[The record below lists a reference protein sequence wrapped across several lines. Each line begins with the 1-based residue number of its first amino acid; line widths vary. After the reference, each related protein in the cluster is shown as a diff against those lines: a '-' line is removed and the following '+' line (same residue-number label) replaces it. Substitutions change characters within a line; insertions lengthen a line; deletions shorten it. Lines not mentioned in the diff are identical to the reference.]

1 MKIILIVMMI
11 TSLFLLISN
20 VGLAAEN
27 ETFNTEKMIS
37 DLNDKIE
44 LSKEQWEKLK
54 PVLDEKSDELKK
66 SIDEYVD
73 KGYIQMEKMSGKLE
87 EVSKDTE
94 KKLEAFLNSEEM
106 QKLKNYLN
114 ELDEDA
120 IKEAKDRL
128 VAELSEILAL
138 TEEQFSKL
146 RPVMED
152 SMSQMSEM
160 IEDLADKGGSGWEEF
175 KKQYKTLTD
184 DLKKKLQDTL
194 DKQQMERFEEYKQ
207 EKQDKIEMAFASV

>member
-1 MKIILIVMMI
+1 MKITLRVMMI
-11 TSLFLLISN
+11 TSLFLLINN
-20 VGLAAEN
+20 VGFAAEN

-54 PVLDEKSDELKK
+54 PVLDEKSDELKR

-73 KGYIQMEKMSGKLE
+73 KGYIHMDEMSGKLK

-114 ELDEDA
+114 ELDEEA

-128 VAELSEILAL
+128 VAEFSEILVL
-138 TEEQFSKL
+138 TEEQVDKL
-146 RPVMED
+146 KPVLED

-160 IEDLADKGGSGWEEF
+160 IQELADRGSSGWEEF
-175 KKQYKTLTD
+175 KKQYKALTEE
-184 DLKKKLQDTL
+184 LKKKLEDTL
-194 DKQQMERFEEYKQ
+194 DKQQMERFEQYKQ
-207 EKQDKIEMAFASV
+207 DKRDKIEMAFA

>member
-114 ELDEDA
+114 EL
-120 IKEAKDRL
+120 
-128 VAELSEILAL
+128 
-138 TEEQFSKL
+138 
-146 RPVMED
+146 
-152 SMSQMSEM
+152 
-160 IEDLADKGGSGWEEF
+160 
-175 KKQYKTLTD
+175 
-184 DLKKKLQDTL
+184 
-194 DKQQMERFEEYKQ
+194 
-207 EKQDKIEMAFASV
+207 

>member
-1 MKIILIVMMI
+1 MKITLRVMMI
-11 TSLFLLISN
+11 TSLFLLINN
-20 VGLAAEN
+20 VGFAAEN

-54 PVLDEKSDELKK
+54 PVLDEKSDELKR

-73 KGYIQMEKMSGKLE
+73 KGYIHMDEMSGKLK
-87 EVSKDTE
+87 EVGKDTE

-114 ELDEDA
+114 ELDEEA

-128 VAELSEILAL
+128 VAEFSEILVL
-138 TEEQFSKL
+138 TEEQVDKL
-146 RPVMED
+146 KPVLED

-160 IEDLADKGGSGWEEF
+160 IQELADRGSSGWEEF
-175 KKQYKTLTD
+175 KKQYKALTEE
-184 DLKKKLQDTL
+184 LKKKLEDTL
-194 DKQQMERFEEYKQ
+194 DKQQMERFEQYKQ
-207 EKQDKIEMAFASV
+207 DKRDKIEMAFA

>member
-1 MKIILIVMMI
+1 MKITLRVMMI
-11 TSLFLLISN
+11 TSLFLLINN
-20 VGLAAEN
+20 VGFAAEN

-54 PVLDEKSDELKK
+54 PVLDEKSDELKR

-73 KGYIQMEKMSGKLE
+73 KGYIHMDEMSGKLK
-87 EVSKDTE
+87 EVGKDTE

-114 ELDEDA
+114 ELDEEA

-128 VAELSEILAL
+128 VAEFSEILVL
-138 TEEQFSKL
+138 TEEQVDKL
-146 RPVMED
+146 KPVLED

-160 IEDLADKGGSGWEEF
+160 IQELADRGSSGWEEF
-175 KKQYKTLTD
+175 KKQYKALTEA
-184 DLKKKLQDTL
+184 LKKKLEDTL
-194 DKQQMERFEEYKQ
+194 DKQQMERFEQYKQ
-207 EKQDKIEMAFASV
+207 DKRDKIEMAFA

>member
-1 MKIILIVMMI
+1 MKITLRVMMI
-11 TSLFLLISN
+11 TSLFLLINN
-20 VGLAAEN
+20 VGFAAEN

-54 PVLDEKSDELKK
+54 PVLGEKSDELKR

-73 KGYIQMEKMSGKLE
+73 KGYIHMEEMSGKLK
-87 EVSKDTE
+87 EVGKDTE

-114 ELDEDA
+114 ELDEEA

-128 VAELSEILAL
+128 VAEFSEILVL
-138 TEEQFSKL
+138 TEEQVDKL
-146 RPVMED
+146 KPVLED

-160 IEDLADKGGSGWEEF
+160 IQELADRGSSGWEEF
-175 KKQYKTLTD
+175 KKQYKALTEE
-184 DLKKKLQDTL
+184 LKKKLEDTL
-194 DKQQMERFEEYKQ
+194 DKQQMERFEQYKQ
-207 EKQDKIEMAFASV
+207 DKRDKIEMAFA

>member
-1 MKIILIVMMI
+1 MKRISRVMMI
-11 TSLFLLISN
+11 TSLFLLIN
-20 VGLAAEN
+20 NLGLAAED
-27 ETFNTEKMIS
+27 ETFNTEQMIS
-37 DLNDKIE
+37 DLNDNIE

-54 PVLDEKSDELKK
+54 PVLDEKSDELKR

-73 KGYIQMEKMSGKLE
+73 KGYLQMEEMSGKLK
-87 EVSKDTE
+87 EVSEDTE

-128 VAELSEILAL
+128 GAELSEILAL
-138 TEEQFSKL
+138 TEEQVSKL

-160 IEDLADKGGSGWEEF
+160 IEDLADRGSSGWEEF
-175 KKQYKTLTD
+175 RKQYKTLTD
-184 DLKKKLQDTL
+184 GLKKKLRETL

>member
-1 MKIILIVMMI
+1 MKIILRVMMI
-11 TSLFLLISN
+11 TSLFLLINN
-20 VGLAAEN
+20 VGFAAEN

-54 PVLDEKSDELKK
+54 PVLDEKSDELKR

-73 KGYIQMEKMSGKLE
+73 KGYIHMEEMSGKLK
-87 EVSKDTE
+87 EVGKDTE

-114 ELDEDA
+114 ELDEEA

-128 VAELSEILAL
+128 VAEFSEILVL
-138 TEEQFSKL
+138 TEEQVDKL
-146 RPVMED
+146 KPVLED

-160 IEDLADKGGSGWEEF
+160 IQELADRGSSGWEEF
-175 KKQYKTLTD
+175 KKQYKALTEA
-184 DLKKKLQDTL
+184 LKKKLEDTL
-194 DKQQMERFEEYKQ
+194 DKQQMERFEQYKQ
-207 EKQDKIEMAFASV
+207 DKRDKIEMAFA

>member
-1 MKIILIVMMI
+1 MKIILTVMMI

-66 SIDEYVD
+66 SINEYVD
-73 KGYIQMEKMSGKLE
+73 KGYIQVEEMSGKLE

>member
-1 MKIILIVMMI
+1 MKIILRVMMI
-11 TSLFLLISN
+11 TSLFLLINN
-20 VGLAAEN
+20 VGFAAEN

-54 PVLDEKSDELKK
+54 PVLGEKSDELKR

-73 KGYIQMEKMSGKLE
+73 KGYIHMDEMSGKLK

-94 KKLEAFLNSEEM
+94 RKLKAFLNSEEM

-114 ELDEDA
+114 ELDEEA

-128 VAELSEILAL
+128 VAEFSEILVL
-138 TEEQFSKL
+138 TEEQVDKL
-146 RPVMED
+146 KPVLED

-160 IEDLADKGGSGWEEF
+160 IQELADRGSSGWEEF
-175 KKQYKTLTD
+175 KKQYKALTEE
-184 DLKKKLQDTL
+184 LKKKLEDTL
-194 DKQQMERFEEYKQ
+194 DKQQMERFEQYKQ
-207 EKQDKIEMAFASV
+207 DKRDKIEMAFA

>member
-1 MKIILIVMMI
+1 MKITLRVMMI
-11 TSLFLLISN
+11 TSLFLLINN
-20 VGLAAEN
+20 VGFAAEN

-54 PVLDEKSDELKK
+54 PVLGEKSDELKR

-73 KGYIQMEKMSGKLE
+73 KGYIHMDEMSGKLK

-94 KKLEAFLNSEEM
+94 KKLKAFLNSEEM

-114 ELDEDA
+114 ELDEEA

-128 VAELSEILAL
+128 VAEFSEILVL
-138 TEEQFSKL
+138 TEEQVDKL
-146 RPVMED
+146 KPVLED

-160 IEDLADKGGSGWEEF
+160 IQELADRGSSGWEEF
-175 KKQYKTLTD
+175 KKQYKALTEA
-184 DLKKKLQDTL
+184 LKKKLEDTL
-194 DKQQMERFEEYKQ
+194 DKQQMERFEQYKQ
-207 EKQDKIEMAFASV
+207 DKRDKIEMAFA

>member
-1 MKIILIVMMI
+1 MKITLRVMMI
-11 TSLFLLISN
+11 TSLFLLINN
-20 VGLAAEN
+20 VGFAAEN

-54 PVLDEKSDELKK
+54 PVLGEKSDELKR

-73 KGYIQMEKMSGKLE
+73 KGYIHMEEMSGKLK
-87 EVSKDTE
+87 EVGKDTE

-114 ELDEDA
+114 ELDEEA

-128 VAELSEILAL
+128 VAEFSEILVL
-138 TEEQFSKL
+138 TEEQVDKL
-146 RPVMED
+146 KPVLED

-160 IEDLADKGGSGWEEF
+160 IQELADRGSSGWEEF
-175 KKQYKTLTD
+175 KKQYKALTEA
-184 DLKKKLQDTL
+184 LKKKLEDTL
-194 DKQQMERFEEYKQ
+194 DKQQMERFEQYKQ
-207 EKQDKIEMAFASV
+207 DKRDKIEMAFA

>member
-1 MKIILIVMMI
+1 MKIILTVMMI

-54 PVLDEKSDELKK
+54 PVLDEKSDELKR

-73 KGYIQMEKMSGKLE
+73 KGYLQMEEMSGKLE
-87 EVSKDTE
+87 QVSKDTE
-94 KKLEAFLNSEEM
+94 KTLEAFLNSEEM

-207 EKQDKIEMAFASV
+207 EKQDKTEMAFASV

>member
-1 MKIILIVMMI
+1 MKRVLKVMI
-11 TSLFLLISN
+11 FTSVFLLM
-20 VGLAAEN
+20 GTAGYTAED
-27 ETFNTEKMIS
+27 EAFDTDKMIS

-54 PVLDEKSDELKK
+54 PVLGEKSDELKK
-66 SIDEYVD
+66 SINEYVD
-73 KGYIQMEKMSGKLE
+73 KGYVQMGEMSGKLK
-87 EVSKDTE
+87 EVSEDTE

-138 TEEQFSKL
+138 TEEQVSKL
-146 RPVMED
+146 KPVMED
-152 SMSQMSEM
+152 SMSQMNEM
-160 IEDLADKGGSGWEEF
+160 IEDLADRGSSGWEEF
-175 KKQYKTLTD
+175 KKQYKSLTD
-184 DLKKKLQDTL
+184 DLKKKLEETL

>member
-1 MKIILIVMMI
+1 MKRILKVMMI
-11 TSLFLLISN
+11 TSLFLLINN
-20 VGLAAEN
+20 VGLAAED
-27 ETFNTEKMIS
+27 ETFDTEKMIS

-54 PVLDEKSDELKK
+54 PVLGEKSDELKK
-66 SIDEYVD
+66 SINEYVD
-73 KGYIQMEKMSGKLE
+73 KGYIQMEEMSGKLGK
-87 EVSKDTE
+87 VSKDTE
-94 KKLEAFLNSEEM
+94 KKLETFLNSEEM

-128 VAELSEILAL
+128 VAELSEILVL
-138 TEEQFSKL
+138 TEEQVRKL

-160 IEDLADKGGSGWEEF
+160 IEDLADRGSSGWEEF

-207 EKQDKIEMAFASV
+207 EKQEKIEMAFASV